1 VSAEKSRKGKQSKP
15 RERII
20 YHVNAGHINDHLTPA
35 QATAEGCQEAM
46 GKAAAGNPYSGAVDP
61 DDRLSEPLTAGHQ
74 APSTG
79 DHGVGAGRSS
89 EIAYN
94 HPDLRQGSTTIKPWQ
109 TLRLQHQSRPDAEIV
124 WGAGRVDVQQLH
136 TGEAGDFTSQ
146 PSGNPNVRPL
156 PHSARNSATQ
166 PNGGHGLGN
175 VTSHAVA
182 AKAESNLDIMRRTQK
197 VMGSDR

>member
-1 VSAEKSRKGKQSKP
+1 VADVAKSKKKP
-15 RERII
+15 RTTNT
-20 YHVNAGHINDHLTPA
+20 YHITLCPTGAHDI
-35 QATAEGCQEAM
+35 AEGAM
-46 GKAAAGNPYSGAVDP
+46 GEQARADAAKATGNPYSGAVDP

-94 HPDLRQGSTTIKPWQ
+94 HPSLRQGSTTIKPWQ

-124 WGAGRVDVQQLH
+124 WGVGRVDVQQIH

>member
-1 VSAEKSRKGKQSKP
+1 VADVAKSKKKP
-15 RERII
+15 RTKNVYNIKLCPDGAHDI
-20 YHVNAGHINDHLTPA
+20 
-35 QATAEGCQEAM
+35 AEGAM
-46 GKAAAGNPYSGAVDP
+46 GEQARADAAKATGNPYSGAVDP

-109 TLRLQHQSRPDAEIV
+109 TLRLRNQDRPDAELI

-146 PSGNPNVRPL
+146 PSGNPGMRSL
-156 PHSARNSATQ
+156 PHIARDSATAS
-166 PNGGHGLGN
+166 NGGHSTSGS
-175 VTSHAVA
+175 VTSNAVA
-182 AKAESNLDIMRRTQK
+182 AKSSPLDIMKATQR